1 MPVKVGG
8 LVFGVLC
15 PELSLIARNFSE
27 MPESSNTWLRVIG
40 HLFKFP
46 VTQQWIPNF
55 GLLSLG
61 LMALVPAGLLASAK
75 RKGWAIFI
83 LCALA
88 LPMLLVCISP
98 GFKMLRLSGWNAAN
112 SRFLYAT
119 FFPMVVVAFRG
130 ISTKWPSSADPVLLA
145 AASLYVVGVWY
156 HWSLWEAPWVVGLAA
171 LTVLG
176 VWACYRSRRVLS
188 GRFHLATVVVA
199 VVGVL
204 TVLAT
209 ARSLTHQHALINSHF
224 FHDIPTYWVEAA
236 EALDTPPRTRIIAVS
251 SGFSTWRP
259 CFYFMFM
266 GRNLQNRILYIPI
279 TETGEIRP
287 LVGDED
293 LLRKDA
299 SYTQWL
305 KRLQAKRITDVV
317 SFPPRSTE
325 LQWMRDHPESFQLM
339 FVSQDFGCFAV
350 RDHVHE
356 SGSLP

>member
-1 MPVKVGG
+1 
-8 LVFGVLC
+8 
-15 PELSLIARNFSE
+15 
-27 MPESSNTWLRVIG
+27 
-40 HLFKFP
+40 
-46 VTQQWIPNF
+46 
-55 GLLSLG
+55 
-61 LMALVPAGLLASAK
+61 
-75 RKGWAIFI
+75 
-83 LCALA
+83 
-88 LPMLLVCISP
+88 
-98 GFKMLRLSGWNAAN
+98 
-112 SRFLYAT
+112 
-119 FFPMVVVAFRG
+119 MVVVAFRG

-339 FVSQDFGCFAV
+339 FDSQDFGCFAV